1 MLRGLRQAYKQE
13 LEEQKTEAGWAFT
26 FGADYYL
33 GRLELHTTPWVL
45 FSS

>member
-1 MLRGLRQAYKQE
+1 MLRGLRQAYTLK
-13 LEEQKTEAGWAFT
+13 LEEQKTEADWAFT

-33 GRLELHTTPWVL
+33 GRPDLHTTPWVL